1 MSEYR
6 QLKRQV
12 GNLLSGLGVTPDQ
25 VASSLEDAG
34 VRGTPRSNR
43 TCPIALY
50 LSAVMGA
57 DPRVRSVT
65 VGHCS
70 IVIALVTPDLR
81 PAGRLLVQLPK
92 PVRHFVSAFDALKY
106 PQVARRLRT
115 APLPVPAMP
124 SALG

>member
-12 GNLLSGLGVTPDQ
+12 GDLLVGLGSTPDE
-25 VASSLEDAG
+25 VASSLEASG

-43 TCPIALY
+43 NCPIALY

-70 IVIALVTPDLR
+70 MVIALATPDLR

-92 PVRHFVSAFDALKY
+92 PVRRFVSAFDALKY
-106 PQVARRLRT
+106 PENVRRPNPPVRT
-115 APLPVPAMP
+115 LTFAD
-124 SALG
+124 

>member
-1 MSEYR
+1 MNEYR

-12 GNLLSGLGVTPDQ
+12 GDLLVGLGTTPDQ
-25 VASSLEDAG
+25 VASSLEASG
-34 VRGTPRSNR
+34 VRGTPRSNK

-70 IVIALVTPDLR
+70 MVIALATPDLR

-92 PVRHFVSAFDALKY
+92 PVRRFVSSFDSLKY
-106 PQVARRLRT
+106 PDNIRRTDTPARIPIF
-115 APLPVPAMP
+115 AD
-124 SALG
+124 

>member
-12 GNLLSGLGVTPDQ
+12 GDLLVGLGTTADE
-25 VASSLEDAG
+25 VASSLDASG

-43 TCPIALY
+43 TCPVALY

-70 IVIALVTPDLR
+70 MVIALATPDLR

-92 PVRHFVSAFDALKY
+92 PVRRFVSAFDALKY
-106 PQVARRLRT
+106 PENVRRPSTPARVAT
-115 APLPVPAMP
+115 
-124 SALG
+124 SAD

>member
-12 GNLLSGLGVTPDQ
+12 GDLLVGLGTTPDE
-25 VASSLEDAG
+25 VASSLGAAG

-70 IVIALVTPDLR
+70 MVIALATPDLR
-81 PAGRLLVQLPK
+81 PAGRLVVQLPK
-92 PVRHFVSAFDALKY
+92 PVRRFVSAFDALRY
-106 PQVARRLRT
+106 PENVRRPS
-115 APLPVPAMP
+115 APLQVLSLAE
-124 SALG
+124 

>member
-12 GNLLSGLGVTPDQ
+12 GDLLVGLGTTADE
-25 VASSLEDAG
+25 VASTLDAAG

-43 TCPIALY
+43 SCPIALY
-50 LSAVMGA
+50 LSAVMCA

-70 IVIALVTPDLR
+70 MVIALVAPDLR

-92 PVRHFVSAFDALKY
+92 PVRHFVSAFDALRY
-106 PQVARRLRT
+106 PENVRA
-115 APLPVPAMP
+115 P
-124 SALG
+124 SATVRIPSLAD

>member
-12 GNLLSGLGVTPDQ
+12 GDLLVGLGATADE
-25 VASSLEDAG
+25 VASSLEAAG

-70 IVIALVTPDLR
+70 MVIALVAPDLR
-81 PAGRLLVQLPK
+81 PAGRLLLQLPK
-92 PVRHFVSAFDALKY
+92 PVRRFVSAFDALKY
-106 PQVARRLRT
+106 PESVRR
-115 APLPVPAMP
+115 PSVPVQIP
-124 SALG
+124 SLSD

>member
-12 GNLLSGLGVTPDQ
+12 GDLLVGLGTNADE
-25 VASSLEDAG
+25 VASSLEATG

-57 DPRVRSVT
+57 DPRVRSIT

-70 IVIALVTPDLR
+70 MVIALATPDLR

-92 PVRHFVSAFDALKY
+92 PVRRFVSAFDALKY
-106 PQVARRLRT
+106 PDNVRR
-115 APLPVPAMP
+115 PNMPVRIP
-124 SALG
+124 SFAG